1 MSNIQHRLSRL
12 TGFSRLSVGHKLAAL
27 TLLFVAVISAM
38 ILYISLTLD
47 QQKSDGTVINIAG
60 RQRMLTQ
67 KFTKEFYLAFQQAK
81 MNGAAMDRGAMTKTG
96 RLFDVS
102 LKALRDGGETFLD
115 LGMSK
120 PVQLPGTRTA
130 GIREQ
135 LGQVEQHWQNLQK
148 SVAEDIA
155 EQNAQEK
162 LLAINKFSVKT
173 LAAMNKAVGMFAGE
187 ADGKVQTMLANQKWI
202 WGAAVFFSV
211 LIAWLIAHAIT
222 VPLDQIVTSTR
233 RIASG
238 NLKKHPLG
246 ELSQDELGVLT
257 RQVDEMRTS
266 LTDVISSVQ
275 QNSQQMSHSSKHIS
289 NISNEIYDSSQRQ
302 EEGGQK
308 VLVATDSLQQIATT
322 VSEHIDLANQTA
334 EEAGSYARDGVVV
347 VHESIRE
354 LGSAVESVNATASK
368 MEALHQATGQI
379 NEIIVSIHN
388 IADQTNLLALNAAI
402 EAARAGEQGRGFAVV
417 AEEVRNLAGRTAKS
431 TTQITELIQRLT
443 NQVEESVS
451 SMQQVVEKVHNSQE
465 KSEQTVSVFEA
476 MTDGINRTTSNTEQI
491 AQYNQQ
497 QMGQLGELHERLN
510 QLVTVLAVSA
520 EKASSTSLVANDL
533 HTISEH
539 LNELLRRFET
549 DGVESESRD
558 SEEKRIYPRINNQLN
573 VTLIQGDVTAQG
585 VTQDISMTGLYIKSM
600 EHFEANRSVDIEIH
614 LPQEITTDSGSILTL
629 SARIVRHDRESD
641 VNQYGVDFKSL
652 SMDKKEQL
660 KGIFRYFGKS
670 CTFA

>member
-1 MSNIQHRLSRL
+1 MSRL

-81 MNGAAMDRGAMTKTG
+81 MNGAAMDRGPMTKTG

-120 PVQLPGTRTA
+120 PVQLPGIRTG

-135 LGQVEQHWQNLQK
+135 LGEVELHWQNLQK

-162 LLAINKFSVKT
+162 LLAINKLSVKT

-187 ADGKVQTMLANQKWI
+187 ADGKVQTMLSNQKWI
-202 WGAAVFFSV
+202 WGVAVFFLV

-238 NLKKHPLG
+238 NLKKYPLG
-246 ELSQDELGVLT
+246 ELSQDELGVLIQ
-257 RQVDEMRTS
+257 QVDEMRTS

-275 QNSQQMSHSSKHIS
+275 QNSQQMSHSSEHIS
-289 NISNEIYDSSQRQ
+289 SISIEIYDSSQRQ
-302 EEGGQK
+302 EEEGQK
-308 VLVATDSLQQIATT
+308 VLTATDSLQQIATT

-334 EEAGSYARDGVVV
+334 EEAGGYARDGVVV

-354 LGSAVESVNATASK
+354 LSSAVESVNVTASK

-465 KSEQTVSVFEA
+465 KSEQTVSAFEA
-476 MTDGINRTTSNTEQI
+476 MTDGINRTTSNTEHI

-497 QMGQLGELHERLN
+497 QMGQLSELHERLN

-558 SEEKRIYPRINNQLN
+558 SEEKRIYPRINNQLK

-585 VTQDISMTGLYIKSM
+585 VTQDISMTGLYIKSRQ
-600 EHFEANRSVDIEIH
+600 HFEESRSVDIEVH
-614 LPQEITTDSGSILTL
+614 LPQETNAENGSILSL
-629 SARIVRHDRESD
+629 SARIVRHDLESD
-641 VNQYGVDFKSL
+641 LNQYGVDFKSL
-652 SMDKKEQL
+652 STAQKEQL
-660 KGIFRYFGKS
+660 KGIFNYFGKS

>member
-81 MNGAAMDRGAMTKTG
+81 MNGAAMDRGSMTKTG

-275 QNSQQMSHSSKHIS
+275 QNSQQMSHSSEHIS

-302 EEGGQK
+302 EEEGQK

-558 SEEKRIYPRINNQLN
+558 SEEKRIYPRINNQLK

-600 EHFEANRSVDIEIH
+600 EHFEASRSVDIEIH

-629 SARIVRHDRESD
+629 SARIVRHDIESD